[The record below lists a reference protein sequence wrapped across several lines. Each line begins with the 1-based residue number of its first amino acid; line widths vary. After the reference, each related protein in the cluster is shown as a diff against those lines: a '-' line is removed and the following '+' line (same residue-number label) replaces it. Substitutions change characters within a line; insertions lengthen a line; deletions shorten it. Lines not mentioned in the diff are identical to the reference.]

1 MLHEETGVALRY
13 IQVSAGAYHTVAIDE
28 HENIR
33 TFGSGRRGR
42 LGHPAIGAEEEG
54 RNNGSEESSSNS
66 EGGGGGGGGGS
77 SGLNSGNSRRMYYNM
92 SRPQLVLAMKD
103 LGCGGILLQSNDS
116 QWAFLRHSLSQKEE
130 GNNEGGEEGVAMKFG
145 SNLGAM
151 AKAVQM
157 VACGR
162 SHTLALT
169 RGGAIWAWGDNEQG
183 QCGTAL
189 TGGDKDGGV
198 HPKGTGKKKKQ
209 TREEML
215 EQKQQQ
221 DLQNK
226 WFPHARSSAGSAGG
240 SHYVQPIRLPDVY
253 GGASVVAVAAGSWH
267 SMCLTN
273 RGIVSKVYVWGRAV
287 EGQLGNGTEGTHVGK
302 GSKRRASNA
311 WSASVVPSLSGLHI
325 RR

>member
-54 RNNGSEESSSNS
+54 RNNGSKESSSNS

-130 GNNEGGEEGVAMKFG
+130 GNNDGGEEGVAMKFG

-169 RGGAIWAWGDNEQG
+169 RGWSIWAWGDNEQG
-183 QCGTAL
+183 GTFCLVVA
-189 TGGDKDGGV
+189 THVAFEKNHDHDAS
-198 HPKGTGKKKKQ
+198 T
-209 TREEML
+209 T
-215 EQKQQQ
+215 QQQ
-221 DLQNK
+221 HLFTVSDLVD
-226 WFPHARSSAGSAGG
+226 FLSSMHQKERVLTFGS
-240 SHYVQPIRLPDVY
+240 
-253 GGASVVAVAAGSWH
+253 
-267 SMCLTN
+267 
-273 RGIVSKVYVWGRAV
+273 
-287 EGQLGNGTEGTHVGK
+287 
-302 GSKRRASNA
+302 
-311 WSASVVPSLSGLHI
+311 
-325 RR
+325 

>member
-1 MLHEETGVALRY
+1 
-13 IQVSAGAYHTVAIDE
+13 
-28 HENIR
+28 
-33 TFGSGRRGR
+33 
-42 LGHPAIGAEEEG
+42 
-54 RNNGSEESSSNS
+54 
-66 EGGGGGGGGGS
+66 
-77 SGLNSGNSRRMYYNM
+77 
-92 SRPQLVLAMKD
+92 
-103 LGCGGILLQSNDS
+103 
-116 QWAFLRHSLSQKEE
+116 
-130 GNNEGGEEGVAMKFG
+130 
-145 SNLGAM
+145 
-151 AKAVQM
+151 
-157 VACGR
+157 
-162 SHTLALT
+162 
-169 RGGAIWAWGDNEQG
+169 
-183 QCGTAL
+183 
-189 TGGDKDGGV
+189 
-198 HPKGTGKKKKQ
+198 
-209 TREEML
+209 ML

-226 WFPHARSSAGSAGG
+226 WFPHARSSASSEGGGGGG

>member
-66 EGGGGGGGGGS
+66 GGGGGGGGGGS

-189 TGGDKDGGV
+189 AGGDKV
-198 HPKGTGKKKKQ
+198 
-209 TREEML
+209 
-215 EQKQQQ
+215 QKYS
-221 DLQNK
+221 
-226 WFPHARSSAGSAGG
+226 FH
-240 SHYVQPIRLPDVY
+240 DVFY
-253 GGASVVAVAAGSWH
+253 DVAAY
-267 SMCLTN
+267 
-273 RGIVSKVYVWGRAV
+273 VSRCV
-287 EGQLGNGTEGTHVGK
+287 EVLFVGTVFTV
-302 GSKRRASNA
+302 SNA
-311 WSASVVPSLSGLHI
+311 NTIPLFLRSLLVWEG
-325 RR
+325 RWCAPERDREKKETDP

>member
-1 MLHEETGVALRY
+1 MCHDVFHNVCHGVFHDVFHDVWKYCLW
-13 IQVSAGAYHTVAIDE
+13 
-28 HENIR
+28 
-33 TFGSGRRGR
+33 
-42 LGHPAIGAEEEG
+42 
-54 RNNGSEESSSNS
+54 
-66 EGGGGGGGGGS
+66 
-77 SGLNSGNSRRMYYNM
+77 
-92 SRPQLVLAMKD
+92 VLFSQHQT
-103 LGCGGILLQSNDS
+103 LTQFHFFFVLCLCG
-116 QWAFLRHSLSQKEE
+116 
-130 GNNEGGEEGVAMKFG
+130 
-145 SNLGAM
+145 
-151 AKAVQM
+151 
-157 VACGR
+157 
-162 SHTLALT
+162 
-169 RGGAIWAWGDNEQG
+169 
-183 QCGTAL
+183 
-189 TGGDKDGGV
+189 KDGGV

-226 WFPHARSSAGSAGG
+226 WFPHARSSAGSEGGGGGG

-311 WSASVVPSLSGLHI
+311 WSANVVPSLSGLHI